1 VYTLGAGPLMLRH
14 SPLYVTGMTMA
25 VGAVPYVLLAIPAM
39 LQLSWGD
46 IDLWVWVALLFSAL
60 FALNAAYLIWYIAV
74 QKIGAARTSIYSNV
88 VPVVAI
94 AVAAMWLDEP
104 LTPLKI
110 GGAVAVLSGVLL
122 TRLGRRLMPAAPA
135 D

>member
-1 VYTLGAGPLMLRH
+1 
-14 SPLYVTGMTMA
+14 
-25 VGAVPYVLLAIPAM
+25 
-39 LQLSWGD
+39 
-46 IDLWVWVALLFSAL
+46 
-60 FALNAAYLIWYIAV
+60 V

-110 GGAVAVLSGVLL
+110 AGAVAVLSGVLL
-122 TRLGRRLMPAAPA
+122 TRLGRRFIPAAPA

>member
-25 VGAVPYVLLAIPAM
+25 VGAVPYVLLAVPEM
-39 LQLSWGD
+39 LRLSWGD
-46 IDLWVWVALLFSAL
+46 IDPWVWVALLFSAL
-60 FALNAAYLIWYIAV
+60 LALNAAYLIWYIAV